1 MRAAGGLLDRYVL
14 RRYVSAY
21 GLCLAGFLMLFLV
34 VDFSMRI
41 DKFLEG
47 AATVEAAGLSLW
59 PLIGEY
65 YATKLVW
72 ISTFVGPFITLFAAI
87 AALISLGRN
96 NEITPMIAAG
106 RSHHRA
112 LAPIYVFAVLAA
124 AALAVLEADVAPFAM
139 KRNVAIWNTLHPKEH
154 GDTPPH
160 LRDVKTGNIL
170 SAQQWLPLQQR
181 LVDVHAPSYRDES
194 GKLPRGRLDASAL
207 IFRRN
212 RATREIGW
220 FAVDGTLTPAAD
232 GKGGALPAVMRL
244 APDKPIAFKMTPAE
258 VTLVTASAE
267 PGLTNAE
274 LDDLVGKHPE
284 RFDLLMQMLTR
295 LTRPASSLVLLLL
308 GLPFVLRPGQRTIAA
323 GLGVALGTCAV
334 YMAVDFFFQQLG
346 NRGEIQP
353 LVAAWLATALFGSIA
368 LSRLD
373 RMAG

>member
-1 MRAAGGLLDRYVL
+1 
-14 RRYVSAY
+14 
-21 GLCLAGFLMLFLV
+21 
-34 VDFSMRI
+34 
-41 DKFLEG
+41 
-47 AATVEAAGLSLW
+47 
-59 PLIGEY
+59 
-65 YATKLVW
+65 
-72 ISTFVGPFITLFAAI
+72 
-87 AALISLGRN
+87 
-96 NEITPMIAAG
+96 
-106 RSHHRA
+106 
-112 LAPIYVFAVLAA
+112 
-124 AALAVLEADVAPFAM
+124 
-139 KRNVAIWNTLHPKEH
+139 
-154 GDTPPH
+154 
-160 LRDVKTGNIL
+160 
-170 SAQQWLPLQQR
+170 
-181 LVDVHAPSYRDES
+181 
-194 GKLPRGRLDASAL
+194 
-207 IFRRN
+207 
-212 RATREIGW
+212 
-220 FAVDGTLTPAAD
+220 
-232 GKGGALPAVMRL
+232 MRL

-346 NRGEIQP
+346 NRGELQP